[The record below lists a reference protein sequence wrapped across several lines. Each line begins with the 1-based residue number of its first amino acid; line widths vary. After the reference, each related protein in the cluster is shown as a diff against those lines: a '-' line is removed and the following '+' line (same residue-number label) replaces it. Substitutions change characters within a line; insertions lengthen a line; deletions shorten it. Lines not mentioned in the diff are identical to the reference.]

1 MEAASRISHGILSHR
16 LRGCEW
22 VSYLIR
28 GVHMAKMYVSILK
41 FNTQAEQSRS
51 LTHRKKLIEDA
62 LAETEQFIIAR
73 MRISDN
79 AREVWCIFVA
89 PEYMFANPLLHGNH
103 GVGDVRHL
111 SEGTKVSIESWLET
125 LSLKYKRFL
134 IFPGSIAWKKP
145 LVRNFK
151 DYKESKAARLK
162 SSTLTQH
169 QVQEKFDAKVSTRQ
183 NKAIAAVVLNGL
195 EYHGHADTAV
205 SGDLLNIDGTV
216 AHAAPTSGQKLV
228 ELGAAGPATKMA
240 RNTCLV
246 YLNGKKLLK
255 YNKAQDFHEV
265 LDGAGDTVY
274 IPGQTKAHFTAD
286 KLIYGLELCLD
297 HIYESLKLKLGAA
310 SVVPQ
315 ITVLMS
321 AQVNLIPAYLPNPAA
336 MAIHACSL
344 SAQNVVGRGG
354 IHLADAVL
362 EQDSAKYAVYSFDL
376 S

>member
-1 MEAASRISHGILSHR
+1 
-16 LRGCEW
+16 
-22 VSYLIR
+22 
-28 GVHMAKMYVSILK
+28 MAQMYVSILK

-51 LTHRKKLIEDA
+51 LTYRKKLIEEA
-62 LAETEQFIIAR
+62 LVETEQFVLAK
-73 MRISDN
+73 MRAADN
-79 AREVWCIFVA
+79 VREVWCIFVA
-89 PEYMFANPLLHGNH
+89 PEYMFANPLQHGNH

-151 DYKESKAARLK
+151 DYKDLKASRLK
-162 SSTLTQH
+162 SSSLTQH
-169 QVQEKFDAKVSTRQ
+169 QVKEKFDAKVRTRQ
-183 NKAIAAVVLNGL
+183 DKAIAAVVLNGL
-195 EYHGHADTAV
+195 EYHGDADTAV
-205 SGDLLNIDGTV
+205 SGDLFNNDGTV

-228 ELGAAGPATKMA
+228 ELGAAGPTTKMA

-265 LDGAGDTVY
+265 LDAAGDTVY

-286 KLIYGLELCLD
+286 KLVYGLELCLD
-297 HIYESLKLKLGAA
+297 HIYESLKLKLGVA

-321 AQVNLIPAYLPNPAA
+321 AQVQVNPAYLPNPAA

-344 SAQNVVGRGG
+344 SAQNLVGRGG
-354 IHLADAVL
+354 IHLADAAL
-362 EQDSAKYAVYSFDL
+362 EQDTAKYALYSFLL